1 MKFFLSG
8 NQLKNEEFW
17 NTLTHLTG
25 FVLSIIGIPFLINA
39 NQNLS
44 TYSLFSILFF
54 QFGLLF
60 MYSSSTLYHYVK
72 SIRLKKAFRVLD
84 HISIYYLIAGSYAP
98 VCLITLY
105 EYSGIEIFIVILFI
119 TITGT
124 FFKLFFTGRFE
135 KISLYLYLTMGWLII
150 VKIDDLTRLISTSG
164 LVLIVCSGLL
174 YSIGT
179 FFYSSKTIKYS
190 HAIWHLFVVAGSI
203 THYFFVLYFVI
214 Q

>member
-17 NTLTHLTG
+17 NTLTHFTG

-72 SIRLKKAFRVLD
+72 SIQIIIYTINSKK
-84 HISIYYLIAGSYAP
+84 
-98 VCLITLY
+98 
-105 EYSGIEIFIVILFI
+105 
-119 TITGT
+119 
-124 FFKLFFTGRFE
+124 
-135 KISLYLYLTMGWLII
+135 
-150 VKIDDLTRLISTSG
+150 
-164 LVLIVCSGLL
+164 
-174 YSIGT
+174 
-179 FFYSSKTIKYS
+179 
-190 HAIWHLFVVAGSI
+190 
-203 THYFFVLYFVI
+203 
-214 Q
+214 

>member
-1 MKFFLSG
+1 MKFFLSRK
-8 NQLKNEEFW
+8 QLKNEEFW

-25 FVLSIIGIPFLINA
+25 LVLSIVGIPFILNA

-60 MYSSSTLYHYVK
+60 MYSSSTLYHYAK
-72 SIRLKKAFRVLD
+72 RIRLKKALRVLV

-105 EYSGIEIFIVILFI
+105 EYSGIEIFIIILFI

-150 VKIDDLTRLISTSG
+150 VKIDDLTRLISNSG
-164 LVLIVCSGLL
+164 LILIVFSGVL

-179 FFYSSKTIKYS
+179 FFYSSKTIKYP
-190 HAIWHLFVVAGSI
+190 HAIWHLFVMAGSI
-203 THYFFVLYFVI
+203 THYFFVLYFIV